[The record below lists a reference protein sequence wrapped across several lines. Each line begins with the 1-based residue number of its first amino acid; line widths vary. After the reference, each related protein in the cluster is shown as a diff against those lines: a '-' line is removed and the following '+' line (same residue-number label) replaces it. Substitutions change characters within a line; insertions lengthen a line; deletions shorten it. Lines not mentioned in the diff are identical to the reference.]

1 MDMNVSMS
9 VQNAIEIFTTI
20 MRSLNT
26 VDKQIFL
33 SFVADNWKPQEIKIQ
48 SVSNGI
54 YNAPMQIHNDK
65 S

>member
-1 MDMNVSMS
+1 MDKNASMS

-26 VDKQIFL
+26 VDKQVFL
-33 SFVADNWKPQEIKIQ
+33 SFIADNWKPQEIKIQ

-54 YNAPMQIHNDK
+54 YNILMQYIQ
-65 S
+65 

>member
-26 VDKQIFL
+26 VDKQAFL
-33 SFVADNWKPQEIKIQ
+33 SFIADNWKPQDIKIQ
-48 SVSNGI
+48 NSVSNGI
-54 YNAPMQIHNDK
+54 YNIPMQYTQ
-65 S
+65 

>member
-1 MDMNVSMS
+1 MDMNINMS

-26 VDKQIFL
+26 VDKQVFL
-33 SFVADNWKPQEIKIQ
+33 SFITDNWKPQEINIQ

-54 YNAPMQIHNDK
+54 YNILMQYTQ
-65 S
+65 